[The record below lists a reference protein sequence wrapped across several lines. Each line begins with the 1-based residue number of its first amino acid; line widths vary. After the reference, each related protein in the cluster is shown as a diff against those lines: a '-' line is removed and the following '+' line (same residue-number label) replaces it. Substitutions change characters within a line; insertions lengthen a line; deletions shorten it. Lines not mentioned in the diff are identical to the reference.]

1 MVLVL
6 SFIDVMSHINCFAD
20 IVFFFNVF
28 IYFWDRERQS
38 MNGGGAE
45 REGDTESETGS
56 RLEPSAQSLTR
67 GSNSRT
73 ARS

>member
-1 MVLVL
+1 MRKKKT
-6 SFIDVMSHINCFAD
+6 SRPHGFTGEFHQIFKN
-20 IVFFFNVF
+20 FFSMF

-56 RLEPSAQSLTR
+56 RL
-67 GSNSRT
+67 
-73 ARS
+73 

>member
-1 MVLVL
+1 MTSGESVFLKVWYKESIHNLV
-6 SFIDVMSHINCFAD
+6 FHIKNMT
-20 IVFFFNVF
+20 FFFNFLTF

-56 RLEPSAQSLTR
+56 RL
-67 GSNSRT
+67 
-73 ARS
+73 